1 MSNIMAI
8 AQKEIR
14 AYFGSPLA
22 YTVIGLFS
30 VLFGVFYYAILK
42 WIVDQGMQAAMGMG
56 MGPQSVNVNQM
67 MIRPLFQNAEVL
79 LLFVLPMITMRTYAE
94 EKRSG
99 SIELLL
105 TSPITDVE
113 ILVGKFLGA
122 MTLYAAILGV
132 TLVYIAAL
140 FAFGQPEWKPIL
152 TSYIGLLLFGG
163 CFVSVGMLISSF
175 TKNQIVAGMVTFV
188 VFLLLWVIDW
198 LAGSAT
204 GLFGASAGPVVE
216 DVLNYMSITQHFDD
230 FGKGVIDSKHVIF
243 YLSFI
248 TFGLFLT
255 ARSVDS
261 ERWRG

>member
-1 MSNIMAI
+1 VSNILAI

-14 AYFGSPLA
+14 AYFASPIA
-22 YTVIGLFS
+22 YVVIGLFS
-30 VLFGVFYYAILK
+30 ILFGVFYYAILDWFVK
-42 WIVDQGMQAAMGMG
+42 QGMQMAMG
-56 MGPQSVNVNQM
+56 MGPQSLNVNER
-67 MIRPLFQNAEVL
+67 MIRPLLQNAMVM

-99 SIELLL
+99 TMELLL
-105 TSPITDVE
+105 TSPITDVQ

-122 MTLYAAILGV
+122 LTLYAAMLAV
-132 TLVYIAAL
+132 TLVYVIGL
-140 FAFGQPEWKPIL
+140 FAFGTPEWKPIATAYL
-152 TSYIGLLLFGG
+152 GLVLFGG
-163 CFVSVGMLISSF
+163 CFISVGMLVSSF
-175 TKNQIVAGMVTFV
+175 TKNQIVAGMMTFV

-198 LAGSAT
+198 LASSAT

-216 DVLNYMSITQHFDD
+216 EVLNYLSITQHFDD
-230 FGKGVIDSKHVIF
+230 FGKGIIDTKHLIF
-243 YLSFI
+243 YVSFI

>member
-1 MSNIMAI
+1 MNNILAI

-14 AYFGSPLA
+14 AYFASPIA
-22 YTVIGLFS
+22 YVVIGLFS
-30 VLFGVFYYAILK
+30 LLFGVFYYAILDWFVK
-42 WIVDQGMQAAMGMG
+42 QGMQAAMGMG
-56 MGPQSVNVNQM
+56 PQAMNVNQM
-67 MIRPLFQNAEVL
+67 MIRPLFQNATVL

-99 SIELLL
+99 AMELLL
-105 TSPITDVE
+105 TSPITDLE
-113 ILVGKFLGA
+113 ILTGKFLGA

-132 TLVYIAAL
+132 TLIYIALL
-140 FAFGQPEWKPIL
+140 FGFGSPEWKPIA
-152 TSYIGLLLFGG
+152 TSYLGLLLFGG

-175 TKNQIVAGMVTFV
+175 TKNQIVAGMLTFV

-204 GLFGASAGPVVE
+204 GLFGASVGGVVE
-216 DVLNYMSITQHFDD
+216 EVLNYLSITQHFDD
-230 FGKGVIDSKHVIF
+230 FGKGVIDTRHLVF
-243 YLSFI
+243 YVSFI